1 MWTNAYNGEQYYPHI
16 EIDLEPGIYVFSKM
30 SATGK
35 TRLYKALVD
44 VKRYRDTVAYTYEDT
59 FDNRDISHLV
69 GNAKV
74 IMFDRYD
81 MYRNKF
87 TDIICKYCDS
97 AIILIEIVRTL
108 KIWMLDMTSVILK

>member
-44 VKRYRDTVAYTYEDT
+44 VKRYRDTVAYTYE
-59 FDNRDISHLV
+59 
-69 GNAKV
+69 
-74 IMFDRYD
+74 
-81 MYRNKF
+81 
-87 TDIICKYCDS
+87 
-97 AIILIEIVRTL
+97 IVRTL